1 MLNDKII
8 KALEERGFKRWTK
21 NSMDRLYINAET
33 LGLDRETYKY
43 RGERVSNT
51 LAREMLAAK
60 TYIDIETE
68 RVFSGSWTLK
78 TDAQAILDEVI
89 ETVEAEQ
96 EQEEPETDSAEN
108 SDDLSGMS
116 DSDLMDEKGILN
128 SRTGYGG
135 IFTQIKR
142 AATDEK
148 RAELESELSC
158 IKSRWVAVNN
168 EIARRGLTRDIAL
181 GQVNSIETAS
191 ETIASLE
198 EEIADD
204 SVDVERYNEQ
214 GKTELAFRAWMEII
228 EYQACIDAIR
238 MRYTV

>member
-21 NSMDRLYINAET
+21 NGMDRLYINAET

-68 RVFSGSWTLK
+68 KVFSGSWTLK

-89 ETVEAEQ
+89 EIVEAEQ
-96 EQEEPETDSAEN
+96 EQTEQKTDSDEN
-108 SDDLSGMS
+108 SDDFSGMS
-116 DSDLMDEKGILN
+116 DSELMDEKGVLN
-128 SRTGYGG
+128 SRTGYDG
-135 IFTQIKR
+135 IFTQMKR
-142 AATDEK
+142 ATTDEK
-148 RAELESELSC
+148 RAELESELSH

-168 EIARRGLTRDIAL
+168 EIARRGLTRDIVL
-181 GQVNSIETAS
+181 EDVNSTETAT
-191 ETIASLE
+191 EAIAFLE
-198 EEIADD
+198 NEITDNRA
-204 SVDVERYNEQ
+204 DVERYNEQ

-228 EYQACIDAIR
+228 EYQSCIDAIR